1 MASNDY
7 NSSLAST
14 LRDEP
19 SIEELFA
26 EPIIQLVMK
35 RDGVQASDMRH
46 TLNRMLEACP
56 A

>member
-1 MASNDY
+1 MASND
-7 NSSLAST
+7 SSALAKN

-19 SIEELFA
+19 SIDELFA

-35 RDGVQASDMRH
+35 RDGVHIQEMRH
-46 TLNRMLEACP
+46 TLDRLLEACP